1 MRISDWSSDVCSS
14 DLHQLIGLEDIGADL
29 VTPADLGLRLIFSA
43 RRRFALLELG
53 LVHPRLQHSH
63 RGRAVLVLRTVV
75 LRRDDDAGRDMGDT
89 HRRIGRVD
97 MLSARARG
105 AIGVDL
111 EVALVDLNLDIV
123 VDHRIDPDA
132 RKARVAARSEE
143 HTSELQSLMRNSYA

>member
-1 MRISDWSSDVCSS
+1 
-14 DLHQLIGLEDIGADL
+14 
-29 VTPADLGLRLIFSA
+29 
-43 RRRFALLELG
+43 
-53 LVHPRLQHSH
+53 
-63 RGRAVLVLRTVV
+63 
-75 LRRDDDAGRDMGDT
+75 MGDT

-132 RKARVAARSEE
+132 RKARVAARRAVVGRDSDEAVDAAFGLGLAIGILALHKHRRRLDARLFASLRSEE
-143 HTSELQSLMRNSYA
+143 HTSELQSIMRISYAVFFLKKKRRS